1 MTTERCERCDRPVAT
16 SADWAA
22 VVDHECDASDTRS
35 CTWGDDRCWGDRA
48 ECEMVGG
55 AIDWRTR
62 ARDEARRA
70 DAAEAL
76 LAALADEFDRAARDK
91 LDRGGMRVPYQG
103 DFSGCTITTA
113 IRMRRWAERIRE
125 AIGTVKP

>member
-62 ARDEARRA
+62 ARDEAKRA

-76 LAALADEFDRAARDK
+76 LTGVRAI
-91 LDRGGMRVPYQG
+91 V
-103 DFSGCTITTA
+103 
-113 IRMRRWAERIRE
+113 AEASREHSDDAYTE
-125 AIGTVKP
+125 AIVMIDGLIGDGT

>member
-62 ARDEARRA
+62 ARDEAKRA

-91 LDRGGMRVPYQG
+91 LDRGGQHVPYHG
-103 DFSGCTITTA
+103 DFANVGHSA
-113 IRMRRWAERIRE
+113 ALRMRRWAKEIRE
-125 AIGTVKP
+125 AIKGET